1 MTVRFG
7 ALIKMDET
15 AKALV
20 GREMRTMHLKAG
32 QYVFHAGDSCNN
44 FLIVAQGSVR
54 VSIMAET
61 GREIVLYRVEDGQT
75 CVLTSVCL
83 FSGAFYDAEGIAEMD
98 TEAYVLPKPV
108 FLDLLGTSAQFREFV
123 FSSYGEKMHELIS
136 LVQEVIH
143 RHVDRRLAR
152 LLLARVEAGRVG
164 LTHQALANELNTAR
178 EVVTRLLREFER
190 KGWVRLARGHIDVIA
205 SAGLAELAQVV

>member
-1 MTVRFG
+1 MNAQFG

-15 AKALV
+15 ARTLV

-32 QYVFHAGDSCNN
+32 QHVFHAGDSCNN
-44 FLIVAQGSVR
+44 FLIVVRGSVR

-83 FSGAFYDAEGIAEMD
+83 FSGAFYDAEGVAEID
-98 TEAYVLPKPV
+98 TEAYILPKPV
-108 FLDLLGTSAQFREFV
+108 FLDLLATSAQFREFV
-123 FSSYGEKMHELIS
+123 FSSYGEKMHQLIS
-136 LVQEVIH
+136 LVQEVVH

-152 LLLARVEAGRVG
+152 LLLARMEAGQVE
-164 LTHQALANELNTAR
+164 LTHQALAIELNTAR
-178 EVVTRLLREFER
+178 EVVTRLLHEFER
-190 KGWVRLARGHIDVIA
+190 KGWVRLARGRIEVDA
-205 SAGLAELAQVV
+205 TSGLSELAQGL